1 MNQSYRIISIYLR
14 SSPQLQ
20 ANTTNLFKVLMGQE
34 KKKNELLKLYIWVEK
49 KEGPIETAKA
59 LEASLE
65 RREKT

>member
-1 MNQSYRIISIYLR
+1 
-14 SSPQLQ
+14 
-20 ANTTNLFKVLMGQE
+20 MGQE